1 MNFSYFP
8 LPDSVDDVSNG
19 DACSYGDQ
27 VEACALD
34 TTGCFGSGCTGKS
47 LTQLA
52 SFVSCYEHSWV
63 EMMCVG
69 SKTKAVSCAKSS
81 GIDSDKLNACL
92 NDSSK
97 VKKLE
102 EELNAADPGVRMYPT
117 VKIGTVRLFLLLLLS
132 LHYQTLALENQVR
145 KMRATHRKIRPISKR
160 HYVRRVCKLHVNVCV
175 CVFVESSVR
184 VIFL

>member
-8 LPDSVDDVSNG
+8 LPDSDSNG

-34 TTGCFGSGCTGKS
+34 TTGCFGSGCSGES
-47 LTQLA
+47 LMKLA

-69 SKTKAVSCAKSS
+69 SKTKASACAKSS

-92 NDSSK
+92 NDSAK

-102 EELNAADPGVRMYPT
+102 EELTASDPGVRMYPT
-117 VKIGTVRLFLLLLLS
+117 VKIGKKDESDNSQDPSDLKK
-132 LHYQTLALENQVR
+132 ALCSQG
-145 KMRATHRKIRPISKR
+145 
-160 HYVRRVCKLHVNVCV
+160 
-175 CVFVESSVR
+175 VEAAC
-184 VIFL
+184 